1 MASEGDDA
9 LRYDETPYADGA
21 YYLTHP
27 GHIAAVAA
35 MFGFRAV
42 TGAVRVLELG
52 CGSGFNLLAM
62 SMANPAGTY
71 VGVDLSG
78 VQIRHGQAMAAACGA
93 PNVEL
98 IQASIDD
105 FDAGGREFDYILA
118 HGVYCWVPPATRDSL
133 LRMINRHLAPDGV
146 AYISYNTDPG
156 WHLRRLVRD
165 GLRFF
170 NGEGGA
176 AQAREG
182 MARLT
187 GALFDPNSEYGR
199 AIQAEWALADAE
211 PDSYLVHEHLSS
223 YCDPLYFEA
232 FAAHARAH
240 GLQFLAESRFET
252 NSSAQPE
259 AVVAELDAAA
269 GPDLLRREQHLD
281 WLAGRCFRQTLL
293 CRADRELTREADPDA
308 VLQLQAAT
316 PAAGVHVTD
325 PALSAVQWRLRQA
338 GAGPVAV
345 ADLEADILAELGM
358 EGMAGMMNPL
368 VASVLV
374 SGWRRGLWMLRAD
387 VPEMARE
394 VSERP
399 VACPL
404 ARLQARGTSELANRM
419 HRTVTVDEEER
430 RVLLTLD
437 GSRPAGD
444 DAAVVER
451 LLAKGLL
458 AG

>member
-1 MASEGDDA
+1 M
-9 LRYDETPYADGA
+9 
-21 YYLTHP
+21 
-27 GHIAAVAA
+27 
-35 MFGFRAV
+35 
-42 TGAVRVLELG
+42 
-52 CGSGFNLLAM
+52 
-62 SMANPAGTY
+62 
-71 VGVDLSG
+71 
-78 VQIRHGQAMAAACGA
+78 
-93 PNVEL
+93 
-98 IQASIDD
+98 
-105 FDAGGREFDYILA
+105 
-118 HGVYCWVPPATRDSL
+118 
-133 LRMINRHLAPDGV
+133 
-146 AYISYNTDPG
+146 
-156 WHLRRLVRD
+156 
-165 GLRFF
+165 
-170 NGEGGA
+170 
-176 AQAREG
+176 
-182 MARLT
+182 
-187 GALFDPNSEYGR
+187 
-199 AIQAEWALADAE
+199 
-211 PDSYLVHEHLSS
+211 
-223 YCDPLYFEA
+223 
-232 FAAHARAH
+232 
-240 GLQFLAESRFET
+240 
-252 NSSAQPE
+252 
-259 AVVAELDAAA
+259 AELDAAA

-404 ARLQARGTSELANRM
+404 ARLQARGTSELANLM